1 MQGTYLPGE
10 YLPVLLFL
18 FVAIAFG
25 VGVLI
30 LGYLFRPH
38 RPDPEKLSPY
48 ECGIPPISDARERLS
63 IRFYIIGML
72 FLVFDVEVVFLYPWA
87 IVYDRI
93 GLFGFIEMVLF
104 IAILFVGYLYA
115 WRKGA
120 LEWE

>member
-1 MQGTYLPGE
+1 MPGTYLPGE
-10 YLPVLLFL
+10 YLPVVLFL

-25 VGVLI
+25 VGVLA